1 MQTLQTTKKYFKTSS
16 AIKIDSLNG
25 SCEYV
30 SHFQIKRNYKNY
42 IELRPIVYVLHLKI
56 LTYDIH

>member
-1 MQTLQTTKKYFKTSS
+1 MQTLQTAKKYFKTSS
-16 AIKIDSLNG
+16 AIKIDSFNG

-30 SHFQIKRNYKNY
+30 SHFQIKRNYRNY

-56 LTYDIH
+56 LTYNIH